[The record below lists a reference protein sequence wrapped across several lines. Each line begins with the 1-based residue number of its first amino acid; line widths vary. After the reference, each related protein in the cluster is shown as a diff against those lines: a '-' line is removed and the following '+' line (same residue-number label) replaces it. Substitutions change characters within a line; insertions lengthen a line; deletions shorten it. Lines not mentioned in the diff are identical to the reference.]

1 MGTQHKRLLA
11 SCNDTAQ
18 AKSTRNSSITS
29 VEESVEEG
37 GSIADPHHSIH
48 ACTGI
53 QSSGCHSVG
62 PRCMTKARHCLL
74 FACFQMFN

>member
-37 GSIADPHHSIH
+37 GSIADPHDS
-48 ACTGI
+48 
-53 QSSGCHSVG
+53 
-62 PRCMTKARHCLL
+62 
-74 FACFQMFN
+74 